1 MELEILKDCRKL
13 YFLAILVTDC
23 DYMIFKEAYILKIIL
38 RIVLQYFLD
47 TSMLILISNDLFII

>member
-1 MELEILKDCRKL
+1 MELKILKDCRKL
-13 YFLAILVTDC
+13 YFLAILVTDH